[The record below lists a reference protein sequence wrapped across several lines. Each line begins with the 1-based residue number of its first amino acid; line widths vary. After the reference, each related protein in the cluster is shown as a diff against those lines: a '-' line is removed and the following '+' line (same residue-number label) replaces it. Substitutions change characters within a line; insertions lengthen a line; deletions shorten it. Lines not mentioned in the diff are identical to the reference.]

1 MRGAF
6 VRTLVE
12 LADEDRR
19 IALLTGDLGYMALE
33 PFMERHPDRF
43 FNVGVAEQ
51 NMVGVAT
58 GLAEAGFVPFVYS
71 IAPFATLRQ
80 FEFIR
85 NGPVAHNLPVRVVS
99 VGGGLEYAHNGH
111 SHFGIED
118 LGVMRTQPN
127 ITVVA

>member
-19 IALLTGDLGYMALE
+19 VALLTGDLGYMALE

-51 NMVGVAT
+51 NMVGIAT
-58 GLAEAGFVPFVYS
+58 GLAESGYVPSGDLFVTCARLRPYQS
-71 IAPFATLRQ
+71 IRHCPLSHR
-80 FEFIR
+80 
-85 NGPVAHNLPVRVVS
+85 LPARV
-99 VGGGLEYAHNGH
+99 
-111 SHFGIED
+111 FG
-118 LGVMRTQPN
+118 
-127 ITVVA
+127 